1 MSKELKTEKTLYDV
15 QKEMYKQVPPLDA
28 IMVTKNIEEISQ
40 KMNDSYKYGLL
51 LCREL
56 NDYTIFDLT
65 NKDNNEAQEKIKN
78 ELLLSFQSRG
88 EIMDMMDGSDE
99 DSWHIWVK
107 QNDEYYMYLLFKC
120 DDWVI
125 NI

>member
-28 IMVTKNIEEISQ
+28 IVVTKNIEEISQ
-40 KMNDSYKYGLL
+40 KMHDSYRYGLL

-65 NKDNNEAQEKIKN
+65 NKNNNETQEKIKN

-99 DSWHIWVK
+99 NSWQIWVK